1 MIKLTAK
8 SPAHGLVPV
17 TIGAA
22 TLDEITPANIAFVTP
37 YQGQG
42 DALSQAM
49 KTAHG
54 MAAPAAH
61 RATGRDGARA
71 IWFGAQIALVGP
83 VPDATLA
90 QYAAVVDQSD
100 GWCILRLSG
109 PTLDPILARLCPV
122 DMRTTAFKRGHVVR
136 SQLQHMN
143 VVYHRVS
150 EDAVD
155 IYGFRS
161 MAQTMVHDITTAM
174 DSVAA
179 I

>member
-17 TIGAA
+17 TIGTA
-22 TLDEITPANIAFVTP
+22 TLDEMTPVHITFITP

-42 DALSQAM
+42 DALSQAL
-49 KTAHG
+49 KSAHG
-54 MAAPAAH
+54 MAAPAVH

-90 QYAAVVDQSD
+90 QYGAVVDQSD
-100 GWCILRLSG
+100 GWCVLRLSG
-109 PTLDPILARLCPV
+109 VGLEPILARLCPV
-122 DMRTTAFKRGHVVR
+122 DMRASVFKRGHVIR

-143 VVYHRVS
+143 VVYHRVA

-174 DSVAA
+174 DSIAA